1 MQTPLYQLR
10 IEQSLHKFECLPG
23 KIAVML
29 EFVGAWESLNEQQIA
44 ERGIRTLESNV
55 FSSIIPGIV

>member
-10 IEQSLHKFECLPG
+10 IEQSLPKFECLPG

-29 EFVGAWESLNEQQIA
+29 EFVGAWEFLNEQQIA